1 MTDAQHGEA
10 DSRRRKVIGDL
21 HLILVDDD
29 DRVLLGRRQNTGFA
43 DGCYHL
49 PAGHLEVGESV
60 IEALI
65 REAREETGIIISPDA
80 IDFAHVMHNSSSGGR
95 VAFFF
100 TVRRWQGIPQ
110 NREPGKCSEL
120 RWVPLQA
127 LPGNLVDY
135 CRSALTAIADGKPF
149 SLYGW

>member
-1 MTDAQHGEA
+1 MTDGQRGAA
-10 DSRRRKVIGDL
+10 DSGRHKVIGDV
-21 HLILVDDD
+21 HLILVDDA

-49 PAGHLEVGESV
+49 PAGHLEAGESV

-65 REAREETGIIISPDA
+65 REAREETGIIIWPDA
-80 IDFAHVMHNSSSGGR
+80 IDFAHVMHNSSGGGR

-100 TVRRWQGIPQ
+100 TVRRWGGVPQ
-110 NREPGKCSEL
+110 NREPRTCSEL
-120 RWVPLQA
+120 RWVPRHA
-127 LPGNLVDY
+127 LPADLVDY
-135 CRSALTAIADGKPF
+135 CRSALAAIAGGKPF